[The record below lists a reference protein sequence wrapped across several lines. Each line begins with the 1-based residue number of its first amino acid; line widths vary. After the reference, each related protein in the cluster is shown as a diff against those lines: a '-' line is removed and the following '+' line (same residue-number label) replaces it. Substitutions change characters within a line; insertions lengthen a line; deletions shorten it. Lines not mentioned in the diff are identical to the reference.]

1 MEQYSVTGM
10 TCAACQARVEKV
22 VSNVPGVTDVSV
34 SLLTNSMGVEGTA
47 TSADIV
53 AAVEKAGYHASVK
66 GAQMES
72 SQGAE
77 ALADTE
83 TPKLLKRL
91 IISLI
96 FLMPLMY
103 LSMGH
108 MMWNWPLPGFLNNN
122 HVGMGLAQLLFTV
135 IIMVIN
141 QRFFISGFTSLIH
154 RAPNMDT
161 LVAMGATAAFGYST
175 YALFA
180 ITVAQTSGND
190 KLVMSYMHEFY
201 FESAAMILTL
211 ITLGKT
217 LEAYSKGKTTDALKS
232 LMNLAPKMATV
243 IRNEQEML
251 ISADQVKKGDI
262 FLVKPGESIPVDG
275 IVLEGNS
282 AIDEA
287 ALTGESIPVDKAV
300 GDTVSAATIN
310 QSGFIK
316 CEATRVGEDTT
327 LSQIIKM
334 VSDAAATKAPIAKI
348 ADKVSGVFVPAVI
361 IIAVIT
367 IVVWLLCGKDLGFAL
382 ARGISVLVISC
393 PCALGLATP
402 VAIMVGNGVGA
413 KNGIMF
419 KTAVSLEQTGKMQT
433 VALDKTGTI
442 TEGEPKVTD
451 IITGDRI
458 PQNELI
464 AIAYGLER
472 KSEHPLAKAVVNYV
486 EESGDKNSFA
496 EEVTDFKAVAGN
508 GLKGMLDTNVV
519 AGGNLKFISEYCNI
533 SDDLRN
539 KADDLSSE
547 GKTPLFFARNNKL
560 LGIIAVAD
568 TIKKDSPQAI
578 RELQNMGIRVVM
590 ITGDNERSAKAIG
603 KLAGV
608 DEVIAGILP
617 EGKEKEIARL
627 KEQGS
632 VIMVGDGINDA
643 PALTRA
649 DIGIAIGAG
658 TDVAIDA
665 ADIVLMKN
673 RLSDVPAAIRLSK
686 RTLTNIHENLF
697 WAFFYNCIGI
707 PLAAGAWIPV
717 FGWTLNPMFGAAAMS
732 LSSFCVVTN
741 ALRLNLIKIYDT
753 GKDHIYKK
761 KSSKNK
767 NKTTKGDKT
776 MTKTM
781 NIEGMMCGHCE
792 ATVKKALEAVDGV
805 TEAVVS
811 HENGTAVVTLSK
823 EVDNDVLKKAVE
835 DKDYKVTAVK

>member
-1 MEQYSVTGM
+1 
-10 TCAACQARVEKV
+10 
-22 VSNVPGVTDVSV
+22 
-34 SLLTNSMGVEGTA
+34 
-47 TSADIV
+47 
-53 AAVEKAGYHASVK
+53 
-66 GAQMES
+66 
-72 SQGAE
+72 
-77 ALADTE
+77 
-83 TPKLLKRL
+83 
-91 IISLI
+91 
-96 FLMPLMY
+96 
-103 LSMGH
+103 
-108 MMWNWPLPGFLNNN
+108 
-122 HVGMGLAQLLFTV
+122 
-135 IIMVIN
+135 
-141 QRFFISGFTSLIH
+141 
-154 RAPNMDT
+154 
-161 LVAMGATAAFGYST
+161 
-175 YALFA
+175 
-180 ITVAQTSGND
+180 
-190 KLVMSYMHEFY
+190 
-201 FESAAMILTL
+201 
-211 ITLGKT
+211 
-217 LEAYSKGKTTDALKS
+217 
-232 LMNLAPKMATV
+232 
-243 IRNEQEML
+243 
-251 ISADQVKKGDI
+251 
-262 FLVKPGESIPVDG
+262 
-275 IVLEGNS
+275 
-282 AIDEA
+282 
-287 ALTGESIPVDKAV
+287 
-300 GDTVSAATIN
+300 
-310 QSGFIK
+310 
-316 CEATRVGEDTT
+316 
-327 LSQIIKM
+327 M

-508 GLKGMLDTNVV
+508 RLKGMLDTNVV

-547 GKTPLFFARNNKL
+547 GKTPLFFVRNNKL

-590 ITGDNERSAKAIG
+590 ITGDNEKSAKAIG

-608 DEVIAGILP
+608 DEVIAGVLP

-673 RLSDVPAAIRLSK
+673 RLSDVPAL
-686 RTLTNIHENLF
+686 L
-697 WAFFYNCIGI
+697 
-707 PLAAGAWIPV
+707 
-717 FGWTLNPMFGAAAMS
+717 
-732 LSSFCVVTN
+732 
-741 ALRLNLIKIYDT
+741 
-753 GKDHIYKK
+753 
-761 KSSKNK
+761 
-767 NKTTKGDKT
+767 
-776 MTKTM
+776 
-781 NIEGMMCGHCE
+781 
-792 ATVKKALEAVDGV
+792 
-805 TEAVVS
+805 
-811 HENGTAVVTLSK
+811 
-823 EVDNDVLKKAVE
+823 
-835 DKDYKVTAVK
+835 